1 MAKNVNM
8 LALLSVLSTLI
19 IPVVVP
25 LVVVFA
31 KKDDKEAVFFS
42 KQVLLLTVFAFVG
55 MLISAI
61 LMIVLIGIILLP
73 IVGLAT
79 LAGYIILLINIV
91 KGEMKPLPLIG
102 NVWK

>member
-19 IPVVVP
+19 IPIVVP

-42 KQVLLLTVFAFVG
+42 KQVLVLTVFAFIG
-55 MLISAI
+55 MLISTI
-61 LMIVLIGIILLP
+61 LMIVLIGLILLP
-73 IVGLAT
+73 IVALAT
-79 LAGYIILLINIV
+79 LVLYVILLININ

-102 NVWK
+102 KIWK

>member
-19 IPVVVP
+19 IPIVVP

-42 KQVLLLTVFAFVG
+42 KQVLVLTVFAFIG
-55 MLISAI
+55 MLISTI
-61 LMIVLIGIILLP
+61 LMIVLIGLILLP
-73 IVGLAT
+73 IVALAT
-79 LAGYIILLINIV
+79 LVLYVILLINII

-102 NVWK
+102 KIWK

>member
-19 IPVVVP
+19 IPIVVP

-42 KQVLLLTVFAFVG
+42 KQVLVLTVFAFIG
-55 MLISAI
+55 MLISTI
-61 LMIVLIGIILLP
+61 LIIVLIGLILLP
-73 IVGLAT
+73 IVALAT
-79 LAGYIILLINIV
+79 LVLYVILLINII

-102 NVWK
+102 KIWK